1 LHRQTPTNEV
11 AATSL
16 VQRFEFGNPP
26 KGFERQGKVLR
37 HFAEAL
43 EIRVAEAGYQAE
55 R

>member
-1 LHRQTPTNEV
+1 LHRQTPQNEI

-26 KGFERQGKVLR
+26 EGFKRKRKMLR